1 MPTLLYP
8 YYFYS
13 MKYFFSFALL
23 GILFMACQRVDMYE
37 HFTSFKDHSWK
48 SSEKPSFSFDITD
61 TVPLYNFSLV
71 LRNEDAYSY
80 KNIWLDILIKAPDTS
95 FTIRK
100 EFTLADNKKWFGVA
114 MDDIIE
120 HRIPFN
126 QTHLR
131 KGKYDFTLTQV
142 MREDPLPHILAAG
155 IRVQKIH

>member
-1 MPTLLYP
+1 
-8 YYFYS
+8 
-13 MKYFFSFALL
+13 MKYFFSITIILL
-23 GILFMACQRVDMYE
+23 FFTACQSVDMYE

-48 SSEKPSFSFDITD
+48 SSEKPSFSFNISD
-61 TVPLYNFSLV
+61 TNSLYNFYFV

-80 KNIWLDILIKAPDTS
+80 KNIWLDIKVKEPDT
-95 FTIRK
+95 TITIKR

-126 QTHLR
+126 NAPAKLK
-131 KGKYDFTLTQV
+131 KGKYEFTISQI

-155 IRVQKIH
+155 IRVQKNH